1 MMSEILTSL
10 HGKQLGIDV
19 DGYLTSPV
27 GIKVPKVYV
36 GTSGSEELVDGSALV
51 TSASTAAS
59 ISNVGLTWGSSAAG
73 TFTLAAPTRAGLTKT
88 LAWDLLPG
96 TTTVTI
102 TCASGSGIGNA
113 NKTILKSTGAGPLGV
128 HLVSRSTALWDMVGC
143 YSTYA
148 GTLLVATA

>member
-1 MMSEILTSL
+1 MSEILTSV
-10 HGKQLGIDV
+10 HGKQLGIDA

-36 GTSGSEELVDGSALV
+36 GTSGSEELVDGAALV

-59 ISNVGLTWGSSAAG
+59 ISNVGLTWFSSAAG
-73 TFTLAAPTRAGLTKT
+73 TFTLAAPTRAGLTKQ
-88 LAWDLLPG
+88 LAADLLPG

-102 TCASGSGIGNA
+102 TCASGSGIGSTD
-113 NKTILKSTGAGPLGV
+113 KTILKSTGAGPLGV
-128 HLVSRSTALWDMVGC
+128 SLVARTTAIWDLVASH
-143 YSTYA
+143 STYA